1 MNINQIEAFLEVVSS
16 KNISEAARKLY
27 VSQSTV
33 SQRIKEL
40 EEELKITLFIR
51 EQGNREVELTA
62 LGLDFLVMAE
72 QWYSMLNEMKQF
84 TIEE

>member
-51 EQGNREVELTA
+51 EQGNR
-62 LGLDFLVMAE
+62 
-72 QWYSMLNEMKQF
+72 
-84 TIEE
+84 